1 MFDFRGILYVFLLL
15 FKDPKTVR
23 LYFLTIK
30 KINSNFKNINCAFI
44 FPYYHTGGAEKVHLK
59 VAQTAVES
67 GLRPV
72 FVFTGKSNSDTYKQQ
87 FQKLGTVIDL
97 GFRYD
102 SARLNDDLLS
112 SIINT
117 INQSKL
123 KLIFGSNSS
132 FYYQIIGKLNNTHLK
147 VIDLVHAY
155 NPPFEVSNTHFKDV
169 FYKINT
175 RIFVNEPSLVKM
187 QSFYK
192 SNLPAIDSS
201 QFKLIYNS
209 PFSENT
215 EPELPT
221 EKKLDDSFKII
232 FVSRNSQEK
241 RPRIAFEVA
250 KRLTDKY
257 SGKYQFYMIGDFDS
271 YKTNYNSKDITIISN
286 LKDADEI
293 IEFYQTAHCLML
305 TSETEGFP
313 LVISEAMFYNAVPV
327 STDVGG
333 IPFVLENNK
342 NAILI
347 NSLLDEETMCDLFC
361 EKILALSSDES
372 YYRKLSSAAC
382 ETAKTYF
389 SHATFSENYKTLF
402 SIS

>member
-1 MFDFRGILYVFLLL
+1 M
-15 FKDPKTVR
+15 
-23 LYFLTIK
+23 
-30 KINSNFKNINCAFI
+30 
-44 FPYYHTGGAEKVHLK
+44 
-59 VAQTAVES
+59 
-67 GLRPV
+67 
-72 FVFTGKSNSDTYKQQ
+72 FVFTGKSSSDTYKQQ
-87 FQKLGTVIDL
+87 FQKLGIVIDL

-102 SARLNDDLLS
+102 SASLNDDLLS
-112 SIINT
+112 STINT
-117 INQSKL
+117 INESKL

-132 FYYQIIGKLNNTHLK
+132 FYYQMVGKLNNPHLK

-155 NPPFEVSNTHFKDV
+155 NPPFEVSNIHFKDV
-169 FYKINT
+169 FHKINT

-187 QSFYK
+187 ESFYQ
-192 SNLPAIDSS
+192 SNLPVIDSS

-209 PFSENT
+209 AFNENT
-215 EPELPT
+215 EPIASSDKQLNGV
-221 EKKLDDSFKII
+221 FKIV
-232 FVSRNSQEK
+232 FVARNSPEK

-271 YKTNYNSKDITIISN
+271 YKTNYNSKDITIVLN

-293 IEFYQTAHCLML
+293 IELYQTAHCLML

-333 IPFVLENNK
+333 IPYVLENNK

-347 NSLLDEETMCDLFC
+347 NSLLDEETMCALFC
-361 EKILALSSDES
+361 EKIMVLSSDES
-372 YYRKLSSAAC
+372 YYRKLSSAAF

-389 SHATFSENYKTLF
+389 SDSKFSENYKTLF

>member
-1 MFDFRGILYVFLLL
+1 MSFWFYICLLL
-15 FKDPKTVR
+15 LKETKLALSFLKTKKDLLNAISVADSI
-23 LYFLTIK
+23 FV
-30 KINSNFKNINCAFI
+30 

-59 VAQTAVES
+59 VAQAAIKS
-67 GLRPV
+67 GLKPV
-72 FVFTGKSNSDTYKQQ
+72 FVFTGKSSSETYKQQ
-87 FQKLGTVIDL
+87 FQKLGIVINL

-102 SARLNDDLLS
+102 STRLNDDLLS
-112 SIINT
+112 STINT

-132 FYYQIIGKLNNTHLK
+132 FYYQMVGKLNNPYLK

-169 FYKINT
+169 FHKINT

-187 QSFYK
+187 QSFYQ
-192 SNLPAIDSS
+192 SNLPEIDSS

-209 PFSENT
+209 AFNENT
-215 EPELPT
+215 EPIASSDKQLNGV
-221 EKKLDDSFKII
+221 FKIV
-232 FVSRNSQEK
+232 FVARNSTEK

-271 YKTNYNSKDITIISN
+271 YKTDYNSKDITIVSN

-293 IEFYQTAHCLML
+293 IKLYQAAHCLML

-333 IPFVLENNK
+333 IPYVLENNK

-347 NSLLDEETMCDLFC
+347 NSLLDEETMCDVFC
-361 EKILALSSDES
+361 EKIMTLSSDES
-372 YYRKLSSAAC
+372 YFSKLSSAAF
-382 ETAKTYF
+382 ETAKSYF
-389 SHATFSENYKTLF
+389 SDSKFSENYKTLF

>member
-1 MFDFRGILYVFLLL
+1 MSFWFYICLLL
-15 FKDPKTVR
+15 LKDTKLALLFLKTKKDLFKGLFVADSLFV
-23 LYFLTIK
+23 
-30 KINSNFKNINCAFI
+30 

-59 VAQTAVES
+59 VAREAIKY
-67 GLRPV
+67 GLKPV
-72 FVFTGKSNSDTYKQQ
+72 FIFTGKSISDTYKQP
-87 FQKLGTVIDL
+87 FQELGIVFDL

-102 SARLNDDLLS
+102 SARLNDNLLS
-112 SIINT
+112 SITNV

-123 KLIFGSNSS
+123 KLVFGSNSS
-132 FYYQIIGKLNNTHLK
+132 FYYQMIGKLNNAHLK

-155 NPPFEVSNTHFKDV
+155 NPPFEVSNVHFKDV
-169 FYKINT
+169 FHKINI
-175 RIFVNEPSLVKM
+175 RIFVNEPSLEKM
-187 QSFYK
+187 QSFYQ
-192 SNLPAIDSS
+192 SNLPAIDAS

-209 PFSENT
+209 AFNENT
-215 EPELPT
+215 EPI
-221 EKKLDDSFKII
+221 KSSDKLLNSVFKIV
-232 FVSRNSQEK
+232 FVARNSPEK

-257 SGKYQFYMIGDFDS
+257 SGMYQFYMIGDFDS
-271 YKTNYNSKDITIISN
+271 YKTNYNSKNITIISN

-293 IEFYQTAHCLML
+293 IELYQAAHCLML

-313 LVISEAMFYNAVPV
+313 LVISEAMFYNVVPV

-347 NSLLDEETMCDLFC
+347 DFSLDEETMCDYFC
-361 EKILALSSDES
+361 EKIEALSSDES
-372 YYRKLSSAAC
+372 YYRKLSSAAF
-382 ETAKTYF
+382 ETAKSYF
-389 SHATFSENYKTLF
+389 SDSTFSENYKTVF

>member
-1 MFDFRGILYVFLLL
+1 MSFWFYICLLL
-15 FKDPKTVR
+15 LKETKLALSFLKTKKDLLNAISVADSI
-23 LYFLTIK
+23 FV
-30 KINSNFKNINCAFI
+30 

-59 VAQTAVES
+59 VAQAAIKS
-67 GLRPV
+67 GLKPV
-72 FVFTGKSNSDTYKQQ
+72 FVFTGKSSSETYKQQ
-87 FQKLGTVIDL
+87 FQKLGIVIDL

-112 SIINT
+112 STINT
-117 INQSKL
+117 INESKL

-132 FYYQIIGKLNNTHLK
+132 FYYQMVGKLNNPYLK

-169 FYKINT
+169 FHKINT

-187 QSFYK
+187 QSFYQ
-192 SNLPAIDSS
+192 SNLLAIDSS
-201 QFKLIYNS
+201 QFQLIYNS

-221 EKKLDDSFKII
+221 EKKLDDSFKIV
-232 FVSRNSQEK
+232 FVSRNSPEK

-250 KRLTDKY
+250 KKLTEKY

-271 YKTNYNSKDITIISN
+271 YKPNYNSKDITIVSN

-293 IEFYQTAHCLML
+293 IELYQAAHCLML

-313 LVISEAMFYNAVPV
+313 LVISEAMFYNTVPV
-327 STDVGG
+327 STDAGG

-347 NSLLDEETMCDLFC
+347 NSLIDEELMTNLFC
-361 EKILALSSDES
+361 EKIITLSSDES
-372 YYRKLSSAAC
+372 YYRKLSSEAF
-382 ETAKTYF
+382 ETAKSYF
-389 SHATFSENYKTLF
+389 SDSKFSENYKTLF